1 MPFDAQDLRLLHLL
15 QTDAKKTTKELAHLL
30 GLSNTAV
37 YERIKKLERSGVIK
51 QYVALVDKEGVGRNF
66 TVFCHLKLV
75 QHTKDHIAHFEK
87 EVLKLH
93 EVVECHHLS
102 GDYDYLLKIYVSDME
117 AYRNF
122 MVTKLTAIQYI
133 GSTQSA
139 FTIKE
144 VKHTTAVPLN

>member
-1 MPFDAQDLRLLHLL
+1 
-15 QTDAKKTTKELAHLL
+15 L
-30 GLSNTAV
+30 G
-37 YERIKKLERSGVIK
+37 
-51 QYVALVDKEGVGRNF
+51 
-66 TVFCHLKLV
+66 
-75 QHTKDHIAHFEK
+75 
-87 EVLKLH
+87 

-102 GDYDYLLKIYVSDME
+102 GDYDYLLKIYVCDME

-122 MVTKLTAIQYI
+122 MVTKLTAIQHI